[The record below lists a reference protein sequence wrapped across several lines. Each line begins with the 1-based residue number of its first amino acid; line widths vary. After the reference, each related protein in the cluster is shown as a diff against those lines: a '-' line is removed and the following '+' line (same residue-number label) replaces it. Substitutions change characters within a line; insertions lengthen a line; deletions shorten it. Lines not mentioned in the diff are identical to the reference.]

1 MMHDWHMWGGGGMW
15 FGPLWM
21 TLWVAVVV
29 AIIIGLLCWL
39 GVTGSATDKSARSAS
54 EILDEHYSPGEVDR
68 DEYLKRRQDISGH

>member
-1 MMHDWHMWGGGGMW
+1 MW

-29 AIIIGLLCWL
+29 AIIIGLLRWL

-54 EILDEHYSPGEVDR
+54 EILDEHYSPGGSR
-68 DEYLKRRQDISGH
+68 PR